1 LTGCLNRPRSLKR
14 YLALGC
20 CIKGIIP
27 HLFPSPRMRLTYE
40 GYVAT
45 NQRHGAIEQSESP
58 AERVRL
64 LSMVDLFEPLTA
76 EQKDLL
82 AQRTLERAFERGETV
97 YAPGDSSEAVFVL
110 LTGRLRLYGMAGG
123 QELTFEVVR
132 ASTMFGIA
140 SLMERTQDEY
150 AIALE
155 PSRVGVVG
163 LNDFWHLVR
172 QTPEVNARLVK
183 VLGDRLRMTR
193 GRMADI
199 ALKETT
205 ARLASLILDLVQSEG
220 VVTREGH
227 YKIVAHYTHE
237 QLAAM
242 IGATRGSVTRAFSK
256 LQDSGCVRLIRRL
269 IYVVDLEALKRS
281 ASAG

>member
-1 LTGCLNRPRSLKR
+1 
-14 YLALGC
+14 
-20 CIKGIIP
+20 
-27 HLFPSPRMRLTYE
+27 
-40 GYVAT
+40 
-45 NQRHGAIEQSESP
+45 
-58 AERVRL
+58 
-64 LSMVDLFEPLTA
+64 MVDVFEPLTA

-281 ASAG
+281 ASVG

>member
-1 LTGCLNRPRSLKR
+1 VR
-14 YLALGC
+14 
-20 CIKGIIP
+20 
-27 HLFPSPRMRLTYE
+27 
-40 GYVAT
+40 
-45 NQRHGAIEQSESP
+45 AIEQSESL
-58 AERVRL
+58 AERTRL
-64 LSMVDLFEPLTA
+64 LSMVDVFEPLTD

-82 AQRTLERAFERGETV
+82 AHRTLERAFGRGETV
-97 YAPGDSSEAVFVL
+97 YAPGDASEAVFVL
-110 LTGRLRLYGMAGG
+110 LEGRMRLYGMAGG

-132 ASTMFGIA
+132 ASTMFGTE

-150 AIALE
+150 AMALE

-172 QTPEVNARLVK
+172 ENPQVNARLVK
-183 VLGDRLRMTR
+183 VLGDRLRQTR

-199 ALKETT
+199 ALKETP

-227 YKIVAHYTHE
+227 YKLVAHYTHE

-242 IGATRGSVTRAFSK
+242 IGATRGSVTRAFRK

-269 IYVVDLEALKRS
+269 IHVVDLEALKRS

>member
-1 LTGCLNRPRSLKR
+1 
-14 YLALGC
+14 
-20 CIKGIIP
+20 
-27 HLFPSPRMRLTYE
+27 
-40 GYVAT
+40 
-45 NQRHGAIEQSESP
+45 
-58 AERVRL
+58 
-64 LSMVDLFEPLTA
+64 MVDVFEPLTA
-76 EQKDLL
+76 EQTDLL
-82 AQRTLERAFERGETV
+82 AHRTLERAFGRGETV
-97 YAPGDSSEAVFVL
+97 YAPGDASEAVFVL
-110 LTGRLRLYGMAGG
+110 LTGRMRLYGMVAGG

-132 ASTMFGIA
+132 AGTVFGTE

-155 PSRVGVVG
+155 PSRVGMVG

-172 QTPEVNARLVK
+172 QNPEVNARLVK

-199 ALKETT
+199 ALKETP

-242 IGATRGSVTRAFSK
+242 IGANRGSVTRAFRK

-269 IYVVDLEALKRS
+269 IYVVDLDALKRF

>member
-1 LTGCLNRPRSLKR
+1 
-14 YLALGC
+14 
-20 CIKGIIP
+20 
-27 HLFPSPRMRLTYE
+27 
-40 GYVAT
+40 
-45 NQRHGAIEQSESP
+45 
-58 AERVRL
+58 
-64 LSMVDLFEPLTA
+64 MVDVFEPLTA
-76 EQKDLL
+76 EQTDLL
-82 AQRTLERAFERGETV
+82 AQRTLERAFGRGETV
-97 YAPGDSSEAVFVL
+97 YAPGDASEAVFVL
-110 LTGRLRLYGMAGG
+110 LTGRMRLYGMAGG

-132 ASTMFGIA
+132 ASTLFGIA

-150 AIALE
+150 AVTLE

-172 QTPEVNARLVK
+172 QNPEVNARLVK

-199 ALKETT
+199 ALKETP

-220 VVTREGH
+220 VVTRQGH
-227 YKIVAHYTHE
+227 YKIVAHHTHD

-242 IGATRGSVTRAFSK
+242 IGATRVSVTRAFGK
-256 LQDSGCVRLIRRL
+256 LQDSGCVRLFKRRIYVIDLAALRRL
-269 IYVVDLEALKRS
+269 